1 MVEMVPSPWANQ
13 FEALLRASRSSVV
26 ICSPYIGRGP
36 CDRMVRCLTRSGSP
50 PTVHLLTDLSTDN
63 LLSGVTDAA
72 ALLTVVESLPSVFVR
87 YLPRL
92 HAKVYVRDE
101 AEALVTSGNM
111 TDSGLSRNHELGIRI
126 LDSAVVA
133 QERSH
138 VTHLAELG
146 AEVSAD
152 DLRAISEAAADLQQQ
167 SRAAEA
173 SARKSLKEAF
183 DKRVDEVKATLR
195 TLRVTGRTFHAI
207 VSETILLLLRNGPMT
222 PSEIHN
228 EVQRLHSDLCD
239 NTIKR
244 VIHGES
250 YGKKWKHTVR
260 QARDHLK
267 NKGLIALPQKK
278 WSLVR

>member
-63 LLSGVTDAA
+63 LLSGATDAA

-126 LDSAVVA
+126 LDSPVVA
-133 QERSH
+133 QVRSH
-138 VTHLAELG
+138 AMRLIELAALVPAAELRSLAE
-146 AEVSAD
+146 AAS
-152 DLRAISEAAADLQQQ
+152 DLRQQW
-167 SRAAEA
+167 RASEA
-173 SARKSLKEAF
+173 SAKTALKSAF
-183 DKRVDEVKATLR
+183 QARVSQVNDTLLGLRVAGQSLDATLSA
-195 TLRVTGRTFHAI
+195 TVLF
-207 VSETILLLLRNGPMT
+207 LLRDGPLGT
-222 PSEIHN
+222 EDIHR
-228 EVQRLHSDLCD
+228 EVQRIHSDLCD
-239 NTIKR
+239 DTIDR
-244 VIHGES
+244 VINGQRF
-250 YGKKWKHTVR
+250 GKKWKHAVR
-260 QARDHLK
+260 RAQYHLK
-267 NKGLIALPQKK
+267 KKELIALVEKK

>member
-63 LLSGVTDAA
+63 LLSGATDAA

-111 TDSGLSRNHELGIRI
+111 TDSGLSRNHELGVRI
-126 LDSAVVA
+126 LDSPVVA
-133 QERSH
+133 QVRSH
-138 VTHLAELG
+138 AMRLIELAALVPAAELRSLAE
-146 AEVSAD
+146 AAS
-152 DLRAISEAAADLQQQ
+152 DLRQQW
-167 SRAAEA
+167 RASEA
-173 SARKSLKEAF
+173 SAKTALKSAF
-183 DKRVDEVKATLR
+183 QARVSQVNDTLLG
-195 TLRVTGRTFHAI
+195 LRVAGQSLDAI
-207 VSETILLLLRNGPMT
+207 LSATVLFLLRDGPLGT
-222 PSEIHN
+222 EDIHR
-228 EVQRLHSDLCD
+228 EVQRIHPDLCD
-239 NTIKR
+239 DTIDR
-244 VIHGES
+244 VINGQRF
-250 YGKKWKHTVR
+250 GKKWKHAVR
-260 QARDHLK
+260 RAQYHLK
-267 NKGLIALPQKK
+267 KKELIALVEKK

>member
-63 LLSGVTDAA
+63 LLSGATDAA

-126 LDSAVVA
+126 LDSPVVA
-133 QERSH
+133 QVRSH
-138 VTHLAELG
+138 AMRLIELAALVPAAELRSLAE
-146 AEVSAD
+146 AAS
-152 DLRAISEAAADLQQQ
+152 DLRQRW
-167 SRAAEA
+167 RASEA
-173 SARKSLKEAF
+173 SAKTALKSAF
-183 DKRVDEVKATLR
+183 KARVSQVNDTLLG
-195 TLRVTGRTFHAI
+195 LRVAGQSLDAI
-207 VSETILLLLRNGPMT
+207 LSATVLFLLRDGPLGT
-222 PSEIHN
+222 EDIHR
-228 EVQRLHSDLCD
+228 EVQRIHPDLCGD
-239 NTIKR
+239 TIDR
-244 VIHGES
+244 VINGQRF
-250 YGKKWKHTVR
+250 GKKWKHAVR
-260 QARDHLK
+260 RAQYHLK
-267 NKGLIALPQKK
+267 KKELIALVEKK

>member
-63 LLSGVTDAA
+63 LLSGATDAA

-126 LDSAVVA
+126 LDSPVVA
-133 QERSH
+133 QVRSH
-138 VTHLAELG
+138 AMRLIELAALVPAAELRSLAE
-146 AEVSAD
+146 AAS
-152 DLRAISEAAADLQQQ
+152 DLRQQW
-167 SRAAEA
+167 RASEA
-173 SARKSLKEAF
+173 SAKAALKSAF
-183 DKRVDEVKATLR
+183 QARVSQVNDTLLGLRVAGQSLDATLSA
-195 TLRVTGRTFHAI
+195 TVLF
-207 VSETILLLLRNGPMT
+207 LLRDGPLGT
-222 PSEIHN
+222 EDIHR
-228 EVQRLHSDLCD
+228 EVQRIHPDLCD
-239 NTIKR
+239 DTIDR
-244 VIHGES
+244 VINGQRF
-250 YGKKWKHTVR
+250 GKKWKHAVR
-260 QARDHLK
+260 RAQYHLK
-267 NKGLIALPQKK
+267 KKELIALVEKK

>member
-63 LLSGVTDAA
+63 LLSGATDAA

-126 LDSAVVA
+126 LDSPVVA
-133 QERSH
+133 QVRSH
-138 VTHLAELG
+138 AMRLIELAALVPAAELRSLAE
-146 AEVSAD
+146 AAS
-152 DLRAISEAAADLQQQ
+152 DLRQQW
-167 SRAAEA
+167 RASEA
-173 SARKSLKEAF
+173 SAKTALKSAF
-183 DKRVDEVKATLR
+183 QARVSQVNDTLLG
-195 TLRVTGRTFHAI
+195 LRVAGQSLDAI
-207 VSETILLLLRNGPMT
+207 LSATVLFLLRDGPLGT
-222 PSEIHN
+222 EDIHR
-228 EVQRLHSDLCD
+228 EVQRIHPDLCD
-239 NTIKR
+239 DTIDR
-244 VIHGES
+244 VINGQRF
-250 YGKKWKHTVR
+250 GKKWKHAVR
-260 QARDHLK
+260 RAQYHLK
-267 NKGLIALPQKK
+267 KKELIALVEKK

>member
-63 LLSGVTDAA
+63 LLSGATDAA
-72 ALLTVVESLPSVFVR
+72 ALLTVAESLPSVFVR

-111 TDSGLSRNHELGIRI
+111 TDSGLSRNHELGVRI
-126 LDSAVVA
+126 LDSPVVA
-133 QERSH
+133 QVRSH
-138 VTHLAELG
+138 AMRLIELAALVPAAELRSLAE
-146 AEVSAD
+146 AAS
-152 DLRAISEAAADLQQQ
+152 DLRQQW
-167 SRAAEA
+167 RASEA
-173 SARKSLKEAF
+173 SAKTALKSAF
-183 DKRVDEVKATLR
+183 QARVSQVNDTLLGLRVAGQSLDATLSA
-195 TLRVTGRTFHAI
+195 TVLF
-207 VSETILLLLRNGPMT
+207 LLRDGPLGT
-222 PSEIHN
+222 EDIHR
-228 EVQRLHSDLCD
+228 EVQRIHPDLCD
-239 NTIKR
+239 DTIDR
-244 VIHGES
+244 VINGQRF
-250 YGKKWKHTVR
+250 GKKWKQAVR
-260 QARDHLK
+260 RAQYHLK
-267 NKGLIALPQKK
+267 KKELIALVEKK

>member
-63 LLSGVTDAA
+63 LLSGATDAA

-111 TDSGLSRNHELGIRI
+111 TDSGLSRNHELGVRI
-126 LDSAVVA
+126 LDSPVVA
-133 QERSH
+133 QVRSH
-138 VTHLAELG
+138 AMRLIELAALVPAAELRSLAE
-146 AEVSAD
+146 AAS
-152 DLRAISEAAADLQQQ
+152 DLRQRW
-167 SRAAEA
+167 RASEA
-173 SARKSLKEAF
+173 SAKTALKSAF
-183 DKRVDEVKATLR
+183 QARVSQVNDTLLG
-195 TLRVTGRTFHAI
+195 LRVAGQSLDAI
-207 VSETILLLLRNGPMT
+207 LSATVLFLLRDGPLGT
-222 PSEIHN
+222 EDIHR
-228 EVQRLHSDLCD
+228 EVQRIHPDLCD
-239 NTIKR
+239 DTIDR
-244 VIHGES
+244 VINGQRF
-250 YGKKWKHTVR
+250 GKKWKHAVR
-260 QARDHLK
+260 RAQYHLK
-267 NKGLIALPQKK
+267 KKELIALVEKK